1 MAEENAEMELEEIT
15 QFANPPKKK
24 KILVGEKD
32 IRVRRD
38 NMEIIETLYN
48 GSCNKLIKIKELFC
62 IKFS

>member
-1 MAEENAEMELEEIT
+1 MELEEIT
-15 QFANPPKKK
+15 QLANPPKKK

-48 GSCNKLIKIKELFC
+48 GSCKI
-62 IKFS
+62 